1 LRILANIFDSSAPL
15 TARELADRLEAPPAS
30 VHREL
35 TRGLDAGI
43 ITRTPVG
50 RTQLYSAAAASP
62 LYAPLRTL
70 LERTVGV
77 EGELRAAVSEEPG
90 VTAAAIHDSC
100 SRGSAL
106 RPESDVDLLVIGD
119 ADYRR
124 LRKRL
129 REAER
134 RTGRRVDPV
143 IYTLREARE
152 LYQRGNGFI
161 KSVLDGPRLDLVG
174 DVASAIIE

>member
-1 LRILANIFDSSAPL
+1 
-15 TARELADRLEAPPAS
+15 
-30 VHREL
+30 
-35 TRGLDAGI
+35 
-43 ITRTPVG
+43 
-50 RTQLYSAAAASP
+50 
-62 LYAPLRTL
+62 LRTL

-90 VTAAAIHDSC
+90 VTAAAIHGSY